1 MATVS
6 EEVPERQLTPRGLR
20 TRAQLVA
27 AARTIFERDGF
38 VASRITDIADEAAVS
53 HGTFYTYFDSKE
65 QIFRE
70 VLESIREVMLSGGQS
85 AEEAVL
91 EAVPDGRRSARESIA
106 RANRRYLEAYRDNCQ
121 LMIIWEQAAT
131 LNEEFRSLLADSR
144 HSFTGR
150 SERFIRRLQETGA
163 AEADIDPYY
172 AAHALT
178 AMMSRFAYVWFLGG
192 ERFEFETAVDQV
204 TRLWCNALGL
214 REDV

>member
-1 MATVS
+1 MTTTSDKA
-6 EEVPERQLTPRGLR
+6 PERQLTQRGLR
-20 TRAQLVA
+20 TRNQLVA

-38 VASRITDIADEAAVS
+38 AAARITDIADEAAVS

-70 VLESIREVMLSGGQS
+70 VLESVREIMLTG
-85 AEEAVL
+85 AERTADASV
-91 EAVPDGRRSARESIA
+91 DGVTQGRLGPRESIA
-106 RANRRYLEAYRDNCQ
+106 KANRTYLEAYRDNCQ

-131 LNEEFRSLLADSR
+131 LNAEFRALLSDSR

-163 AEADIDPYY
+163 AQADIDAHY

-192 ERFEFETAVDQV
+192 EEFEFDTAVDQL

-214 REDV
+214 RDEA

>member
-1 MATVS
+1 MATIS

-70 VLESIREVMLSGGQS
+70 VLESIREVMLGGGQS
-85 AEEAVL
+85 AGETSVEV
-91 EAVPDGRRSARESIA
+91 VPDGRLSPRESIA

-163 AEADIDPYY
+163 AKADIDPHY

-178 AMMSRFAYVWFLGG
+178 AMISRFAYVWFLGG

-204 TRLWCNALGL
+204 TRLWCNAVGL
-214 REDV
+214 RDEA

>member
-1 MATVS
+1 MRNRPDYARRRASQARRGMTTTS
-6 EEVPERQLTPRGLR
+6 DAAPERQLTQRGLR
-20 TRAQLVA
+20 TRSQLVA

-70 VLESIREVMLSGGQS
+70 VLESIREVMLSGGRPTG
-85 AEEAVL
+85 EAVL
-91 EAVPDGRRSARESIA
+91 EAVPNAPRSARESIS
-106 RANRRYLEAYRDNCQ
+106 RANRRYLEAYRDNSQ

-131 LNEEFRSLLADSR
+131 LNEEFRALLADSR

-163 AEADIDPYY
+163 AEA
-172 AAHALT
+172 
-178 AMMSRFAYVWFLGG
+178 
-192 ERFEFETAVDQV
+192 
-204 TRLWCNALGL
+204 
-214 REDV
+214 

>member
-1 MATVS
+1 M
-6 EEVPERQLTPRGLR
+6 R
-20 TRAQLVA
+20 TRAQLVG

-53 HGTFYTYFDSKE
+53 HGTFYTYFESKE

-70 VLESIREVMLSGGQS
+70 VLETIREVMLGGGLSG
-85 AEEAVL
+85 E
-91 EAVPDGRRSARESIA
+91 EAVPDGRVSPRESVA

-131 LNEEFRSLLADSR
+131 LNEEFRALLADSR

-163 AEADIDPYY
+163 ARADIDPHY
-172 AAHALT
+172 AAHALS
-178 AMMSRFAYVWFLGG
+178 AMISRFAYVWFLGG
-192 ERFEFETAVDQV
+192 EQFEFETAVDQV
-204 TRLWCNALGL
+204 TRLWCNAVGL
-214 REDV
+214 ADDA

>member
-1 MATVS
+1 MTTTSDA
-6 EEVPERQLTPRGLR
+6 VPERQLTQRGLR
-20 TRAQLVA
+20 TRGQLVT

-38 VASRITDIADEAAVS
+38 AAARITDIADAAAVS

-70 VLESIREVMLSGGQS
+70 VLESVREIMLSGGEQA
-85 AEEAVL
+85 AESPQATAPGARL
-91 EAVPDGRRSARESIA
+91 TPRESIA
-106 RANRRYLEAYRDNCQ
+106 RANRRYLEAYRENCQ

-131 LNEEFRSLLADSR
+131 LNEEFRALLSDSR

-150 SERFIRRLQETGA
+150 SEKFIRRLQENGTA
-163 AEADIDPYY
+163 QAEIDPHY

-192 ERFEFETAVDQV
+192 EKFEFETAVDQL
-204 TRLWCNALGL
+204 TRLWCNALGV
-214 REDV
+214 RND

>member
-1 MATVS
+1 MAIS
-6 EEVPERQLTPRGLR
+6 DEVPERQLTPRGLR

-38 VASRITDIADEAAVS
+38 AASRITDIADEAAVS

-70 VLESIREVMLSGGQS
+70 VLEIIREIMLSGGEQVGTTVQDVS
-85 AEEAVL
+85 TGDR
-91 EAVPDGRRSARESIA
+91 PSPRESIR

-131 LNEEFRSLLADSR
+131 LNEEFRALLSDSR

-150 SERFIRRLQETGA
+150 SERFIRRLQETGR
-163 AEADIDPYY
+163 AEAEIDPHY

-192 ERFEFETAVDQV
+192 EKFELETAVDQL

-214 REDV
+214 RDDA